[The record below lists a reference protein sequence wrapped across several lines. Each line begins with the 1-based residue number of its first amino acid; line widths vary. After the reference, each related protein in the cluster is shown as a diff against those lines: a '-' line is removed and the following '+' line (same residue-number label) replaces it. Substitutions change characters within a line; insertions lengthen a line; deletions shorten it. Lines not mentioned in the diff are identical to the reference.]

1 MRVKPFIAAS
11 KKKHTRIKKWVSPI
25 GLARMANEAESER
38 GRESENAREN
48 ERERERESENAR
60 ERERI
65 CICIYMQSF
74 AVQMNVREWPTHL
87 VYKRCRGGRVTVEL

>member
-1 MRVKPFIAAS
+1 MGF
-11 KKKHTRIKKWVSPI
+11 
-25 GLARMANEAESER
+25 ANWLGANGER
-38 GRESENAREN
+38 GRERARA
-48 ERERERESENAR
+48 RERENARESENAR

-74 AVQMNVREWPTHL
+74 AVLMNAREWPTHL

>member
-1 MRVKPFIAAS
+1 
-11 KKKHTRIKKWVSPI
+11 
-25 GLARMANEAESER
+25 MANEAER
-38 GRESENAREN
+38 AREA
-48 ERERERESENAR
+48 ERERERERERENAR

-74 AVQMNVREWPTHL
+74 AVPMNAREWPTHL

>member
-11 KKKHTRIKKWVSPI
+11 KKKPDTRIKKWVLPI
-25 GLARMANEAESER
+25 GLARMAREA
-38 GRESENAREN
+38 ENARTREREN
-48 ERERERESENAR
+48 ARERERERESENAR

-74 AVQMNVREWPTHL
+74 AVPMNAREWPTHL

>member
-11 KKKHTRIKKWVSPI
+11 KKKPDTRIKKWVLPI
-25 GLARMANEAESER
+25 GLARKANEAER
-38 GRESENAREN
+38 AREA
-48 ERERERESENAR
+48 ERERERERERENAR

-74 AVQMNVREWPTHL
+74 AVPMNAREWPTHL

>member
-1 MRVKPFIAAS
+1 MDF
-11 KKKHTRIKKWVSPI
+11 
-25 GLARMANEAESER
+25 ANWLGANGER
-38 GRESENAREN
+38 GRERARERERENARES
-48 ERERERESENAR
+48 ERESENAR

-74 AVQMNVREWPTHL
+74 AVPMNAREWPTHL

>member
-1 MRVKPFIAAS
+1 MHVKLFITAS

-38 GRESENAREN
+38 GRESENAREAEN
-48 ERERERESENAR
+48 ARESENAR
-60 ERERI
+60 ARTRERGSAFAFAFI
-65 CICIYMQSF
+65 CC
-74 AVQMNVREWPTHL
+74 VRKWPTHL

>member
-11 KKKHTRIKKWVSPI
+11 KKKPDTRIKKWVLPI
-25 GLARMANEAESER
+25 GLARMAREA
-38 GRESENAREN
+38 ENARAR

-74 AVQMNVREWPTHL
+74 AVQMNARERPTHL

>member
-11 KKKHTRIKKWVSPI
+11 KKKPDTRIKKWVLPI
-25 GLARMANEAESER
+25 GLARMAREA
-38 GRESENAREN
+38 ENARA
-48 ERERERESENAR
+48 RERERESENAR

-74 AVQMNVREWPTHL
+74 AVPMNAREWPTHL

>member
-1 MRVKPFIAAS
+1 MGF
-11 KKKHTRIKKWVSPI
+11 
-25 GLARMANEAESER
+25 ANWLGANGER
-38 GRESENAREN
+38 G
-48 ERERERESENAR
+48 RESENAR

-74 AVQMNVREWPTHL
+74 AVPMNAREWPTHL

>member
-1 MRVKPFIAAS
+1 MGF
-11 KKKHTRIKKWVSPI
+11 
-25 GLARMANEAESER
+25 ANWLGANGER
-38 GRESENAREN
+38 GRERARA
-48 ERERERESENAR
+48 RERERESENAR

-74 AVQMNVREWPTHL
+74 AVPMNAREWPTHL